1 MGIKMEEVRYIESV
15 NVNKL
20 QEAIISVGKGP
31 CVKFNCPRQAL
42 CAEEEVE
49 CKAFRF
55 WVNNNAYT
63 TMRKGKKTSIVIDIQ
78 RLLKDIE

>member
-1 MGIKMEEVRYIESV
+1 MEEVRYIQTT
-15 NVNKL
+15 NLDKF
-20 QEAIISVGKGP
+20 QEAIVSVGKGP
-31 CVKFNCPRQAL
+31 CVKFDCPRQAL

-55 WVNNNAYT
+55 WVNNDSYD
-63 TMRKGKKTSIVIDIQ
+63 TMRKGKKTSIEIDME

>member
-1 MGIKMEEVRYIESV
+1 MAIQMEEVRYIQTT
-15 NVNKL
+15 NLDKF
-20 QEAIISVGKGP
+20 QEAIVSVGKGP
-31 CVKFNCPRQAL
+31 CVKFDCPRQAL

-55 WVNNNAYT
+55 WVNNDSYD
-63 TMRKGKKTSIVIDIQ
+63 TMRKGKKTSIEIDME

>member
-1 MGIKMEEVRYIESV
+1 MGIKMEEVRYIETR
-15 NVNKL
+15 NINKF
-20 QEAIISVGKGP
+20 QEAIVSVGEGP
-31 CVKFNCPRQAL
+31 CVKFNCPRQSK

-55 WVNNNAYT
+55 WVNNDSYT
-63 TMRKGKKTSIVIDIQ
+63 TMRKGKETSIVIDIQ

>member
-1 MGIKMEEVRYIESV
+1 MIKMEEVRYIESG
-15 NVNKL
+15 NVNKF
-20 QEAIISVGKGP
+20 QQAIVSVGVGT
-31 CVKFNCPRQAL
+31 CVKFDCPRQAL

-55 WVNNNAYT
+55 WVNNNSYD

-78 RLLKDIE
+78 RLLKDME